1 MLSDNPLSKTYVF
14 QSPAILIFPKKLFI
28 PEKYIPKGETDP
40 EKIAKIEPKYQAD
53 FMVPFASPDFE
64 AIRAFVGGLALEK
77 WPGANLGALD
87 AFGKPAFLW
96 PWKNGDEQADD
107 AKAKKASG
115 QKKYDLEFQ
124 RGHLVLHTSAVTQP
138 DLGGFE
144 NGAPVQFGGDKL
156 KLVKDKFFFFG
167 SEVFPSVTFVARDG
181 TNATKPAVNAYVNGV
196 VSTGRGKKIG
206 GGRPDFNETLAMYA
220 GRVETTPTT
229 RDSDIPF

>member
-1 MLSDNPLSKTYVF
+1 
-14 QSPAILIFPKKLFI
+14 
-28 PEKYIPKGETDP
+28 
-40 EKIAKIEPKYQAD
+40 
-53 FMVPFASPDFE
+53 MVPFASPDFE
-64 AIRAFVGGLALEK
+64 AIRAFVGGIRS
-77 WPGANLGALD
+77 
-87 AFGKPAFLW
+87 GKVARCQSWSARCLRQACFPW

-115 QKKYDLEFQ
+115 EKKYDLEFQ
-124 RGHLVLHTSAVTQP
+124 RGHLVLHTSSVTQP